1 MTSKLAAL
9 LLTVLSC
16 GTANALDS
24 FRCNNRI
31 IDVGASLAHVLA
43 VCGRPDVHVGGSV
56 PVRSRNFRGFSFV
69 SGLSATDQLVYYRGW
84 GRFPV
89 ELDFDDGRLRR
100 IEYLPQRQ

>member
-1 MTSKLAAL
+1 MRTKLA
-9 LLTVLSC
+9 VLFVTLACC

-31 IDVGASLAHVLA
+31 IDVGASLARVLA
-43 VCGRPDVHVGGSV
+43 VCGRPDVHVGRSV

-69 SGLSATDQLVYYRGW
+69 SGLSATDQLIYYRGW

-89 ELDFDDGRLRR
+89 ELDFDDGRLWN
-100 IEYLPQRQ
+100 IEYLPRRQ